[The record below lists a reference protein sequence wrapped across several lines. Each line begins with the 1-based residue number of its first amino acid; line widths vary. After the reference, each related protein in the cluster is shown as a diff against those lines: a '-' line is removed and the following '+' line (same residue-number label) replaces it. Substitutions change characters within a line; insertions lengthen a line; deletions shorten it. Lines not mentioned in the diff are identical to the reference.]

1 MFVCLVPSECTRT
14 LRAHAHVSTR
24 SCAVGAWLC
33 LHVRLCACAYVLKC
47 VRARARY
54 VLCVSVR
61 ARNGSISPRALS
73 SACWACICVCVCA
86 CARACAHAR
95 TGVCV
100 CVTSCLG
107 VYLRACVVARAWVC
121 VCALAHARSCVCVC
135 VCVCVCACV
144 CVRVCVCM
152 CVCVCVCLCVCVCV
166 CVVHARARIY
176 LCVNM
181 CALLRHT
188 VDHPQFACDGL

>member
-1 MFVCLVPSECTRT
+1 MCVCERARAREAARLFVCLVPSECTRT

-24 SCAVGAWLC
+24 TCAVGAWLC

-86 CARACAHAR
+86 RACLRAHTHRRVRVCNFMSRCPLACVCGSPCVGVCACAHAR
-95 TGVCV
+95 
-100 CVTSCLG
+100 L
-107 VYLRACVVARAWVC
+107 
-121 VCALAHARSCVCVC
+121 
-135 VCVCVCACV
+135 CVCVCARARARSCE
-144 CVRVCVCM
+144 CVRVCKSE
-152 CVCVCVCLCVCVCV
+152 CVGASDCLSV
-166 CVVHARARIY
+166 
-176 LCVNM
+176 
-181 CALLRHT
+181 
-188 VDHPQFACDGL
+188 